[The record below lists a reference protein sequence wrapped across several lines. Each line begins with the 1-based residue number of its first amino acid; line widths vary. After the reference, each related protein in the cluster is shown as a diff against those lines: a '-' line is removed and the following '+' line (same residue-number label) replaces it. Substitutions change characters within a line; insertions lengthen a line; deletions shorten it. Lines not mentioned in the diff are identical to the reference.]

1 MRRYEVTYVVAPGL
15 TPEEVEQTVDT
26 YKGVAEEFG
35 AKIVDVD
42 NWGKRK
48 LAFEVKKH
56 KEGFYVV
63 MYLESENGEAVTELE
78 RRFKVAD
85 PIIRFLT
92 VRVDEEMRRA
102 EKMKALRE
110 EKKARKKARAQ
121 ARRAEAAAEESDDE
135 DQADESESEEAPE
148 EAPEK
153 AEEKAK
159 KEKPSKKAKQEKE
172 DKSEEEEAGDDSKK
186 DKGKKKAKAKSD
198 KEDSQGEDEEDSGE
212 EGEEE

>member
-15 TPEEVEQTVDT
+15 TPEEAEQTIDT

-35 AKIVDVD
+35 ANVVDVD

-56 KEGFYVV
+56 KEGYYVV
-63 MYLESENGEAVTELE
+63 LYLESENGDAVAELE

-85 PIIRFLT
+85 PVIRFLT

-102 EKMKALRE
+102 QKLKQERE

-121 ARRAEAAAEESDDE
+121 AARAEAAAEE
-135 DQADESESEEAPE
+135 AEA
-148 EAPEK
+148 
-153 AEEKAK
+153 
-159 KEKPSKKAKQEKE
+159 
-172 DKSEEEEAGDDSKK
+172 
-186 DKGKKKAKAKSD
+186 
-198 KEDSQGEDEEDSGE
+198 
-212 EGEEE
+212 